1 MKRLRVHTAQA
12 MDGRLFLQFLAL
24 VCVSSI
30 RAAARGDER
39 LRHLTVRE
47 IMEEMETL
55 VRIKYSKRYGE
66 VYTETTPI
74 QRRIMDVFGVELP
87 A

>member
-1 MKRLRVHTAQA
+1 
-12 MDGRLFLQFLAL
+12 
-24 VCVSSI
+24 
-30 RAAARGDER
+30 
-39 LRHLTVRE
+39 
-47 IMEEMETL
+47 MEEMETL